1 MTSQAKALTDL
12 IALFKIQ
19 DVTPVKTERR
29 ASVAAKPAA
38 APVTRPKPAK
48 AAKVAKVAGSDVA
61 VAGVLKTVE
70 FGPACPS
77 SVRCPIWDVPTR
89 LTHWLFVGC
98 VAFSWW
104 TAEERLM
111 DWHRYS
117 GYTLLGLLLF
127 RIYWGFAG
135 SSTARFAS
143 FLGGPR
149 AVLDYFKLP
158 RERRVEI
165 IGHTPLGSWSV
176 LALLLAMIVQVT
188 LGLFAT
194 DIDGLESGPLSHL
207 VSFDGGRA
215 FAEAHELSF
224 DVLIVL
230 VAVHVVAILFY
241 LFYDRERS
249 HAPRCSAD
257 ANESQAK
264 SPE

>member
-1 MTSQAKALTDL
+1 MAE
-12 IALFKIQ
+12 
-19 DVTPVKTERR
+19 P
-29 ASVAAKPAA
+29 
-38 APVTRPKPAK
+38 RP
-48 AAKVAKVAGSDVA
+48 
-61 VAGVLKTVE
+61 L
-70 FGPACPS
+70 
-77 SVRCPIWDVPTR
+77 PIWDIPTR

-98 VAFSWW
+98 IAFSWW

-149 AVLDYFKLP
+149 ALLDYFKLP
-158 RERRVEI
+158 RERRAGI
-165 IGHTPLGSWSV
+165 IGHTPRGGWSV
-176 LALLLAMIVQVT
+176 LTLLLAMLVQVT

-207 VSFDGGRA
+207 VSFDSGRA

-224 DVLIVL
+224 DILLVLIG
-230 VAVHVVAILFY
+230 VHVGAILFH
-241 LFYDRERS
+241 LFYDRNDLTRPMLSGRKRVAGEVAGMQR
-249 HAPRCSAD
+249 APVWRLWTGVAL
-257 ANESQAK
+257 ATLVVWIIVKE
-264 SPE
+264 

>member
-1 MTSQAKALTDL
+1 LFSLADSRFDKRLMPGSARSWENRSMPPHT
-12 IALFKIQ
+12 IA
-19 DVTPVKTERR
+19 T
-29 ASVAAKPAA
+29 
-38 APVTRPKPAK
+38 
-48 AAKVAKVAGSDVA
+48 
-61 VAGVLKTVE
+61 
-70 FGPACPS
+70 
-77 SVRCPIWDVPTR
+77 WDVPTR

-111 DWHRYS
+111 NWHRYS

-143 FLGGPR
+143 FLSGPR
-149 AVLDYFKLP
+149 AVLEYFKLS
-158 RERRVEI
+158 REQRVRI

-176 LALLLAMIVQVT
+176 LALLLAMLVQVT

-194 DIDGLESGPLSHL
+194 DLDGLESGPLSHL

-230 VAVHVVAILFY
+230 VGVHVAAILFY
-241 LFYDRERS
+241 LLYDRNDLTRPMLSGRKQVVGKVAGMQRVAAWRLWTGVALATLVIWMIVKE
-249 HAPRCSAD
+249 
-257 ANESQAK
+257 
-264 SPE
+264 

>member
-1 MTSQAKALTDL
+1 MSEL
-12 IALFKIQ
+12 
-19 DVTPVKTERR
+19 
-29 ASVAAKPAA
+29 
-38 APVTRPKPAK
+38 RP
-48 AAKVAKVAGSDVA
+48 
-61 VAGVLKTVE
+61 L
-70 FGPACPS
+70 
-77 SVRCPIWDVPTR
+77 PIWDVPTR

-143 FLGGPR
+143 FLSGPR

-158 RERRVEI
+158 RERRVGI
-165 IGHTPLGSWSV
+165 IGHTPIGSWSV

-188 LGLFAT
+188 LGLFST

-230 VAVHVVAILFY
+230 IAAHVVAILFY
-241 LFYDRERS
+241 LFYDRNDLARPMLSGRKRIAGEVAGMKR
-249 HAPRCSAD
+249 APAWRLWTGVAL
-257 ANESQAK
+257 ATLVVWIIVKE
-264 SPE
+264 